1 MSSGRLCELYPSAGN
16 LFDIFLHLLLLCIQ
30 IPFLISVPFWIL
42 LPFPPVTFVLGIIGF
57 WTVNQSICYV
67 LNGSKIEYQSDPKYA
82 VPRKEHEHEQWV
94 FLNGVAV
101 GRHWLKSNVNRLA
114 LTFGRPVLGIH
125 NKSNGILFDVIQ
137 CLIQRNFN
145 YATQDIRDCYLTV
158 KELLYRPDLTK
169 IVFILHSQGGIEGGM
184 VIDWL
189 LQEVPQDLLA
199 KLEVYTFGN
208 AANHFNN
215 PHTLLMSQHAALSHP
230 SIPATTESRN
240 LIHYHDAIP
249 NGINGTS
256 TAPENVRDSRQS
268 TSGKAI
274 RYIEHYANSFDYV
287 ARWGVSSFIRSYSPS
302 AASARFMGRVFEQTG
317 RGHLLNEHYLDTM
330 FPLKRT
336 EDGSGGIGN
345 TGFLGADEEDNK
357 FVESYLEIQV
367 GRGKKHEVMPG
378 DEREGLE
385 TSYCGTH
392 GESFKKRPENG
403 NIIKA
408 FLVGS
413 ITPPRTEAESP
424 QDCKEMECA
433 TNGVGATNGHLESSD
448 EKIRFK
454 VKDMSRLWLYR
465 NGRCPRLDE
474 VDFGVARM
482 ATM

>member
-1 MSSGRLCELYPSAGN
+1 M
-16 LFDIFLHLLLLCIQ
+16 
-30 IPFLISVPFWIL
+30 
-42 LPFPPVTFVLGIIGF
+42 
-57 WTVNQSICYV
+57 
-67 LNGSKIEYQSDPKYA
+67 EYQSDPKYA

-125 NKSNGILFDVIQ
+125 NK
-137 CLIQRNFN
+137 RNFN

-158 KELLYRPDLTK
+158 KELLYKPDLTK

-215 PHTLLMSQHAALSHP
+215 PHTLLISQHAALSHP

-274 RYIEHYANSFDYV
+274 HYIEHYANSFDFV

-317 RGHLLNEHYLDTM
+317 QGHLLNEHYLDTM

-336 EDGSGGIGN
+336 VDGRGGIGN

-357 FVESYLEIQV
+357 FVESYLDIQV
-367 GRGKKHEVMPG
+367 GRGKKHEIVPG

-385 TSYCGTH
+385 TSYRGTH
-392 GESFKKRPENG
+392 GESLKNRPEHG
-403 NIIKA
+403 NSTKGF
-408 FLVGS
+408 FLGGS

-424 QDCKEMECA
+424 QDYKQMESA
-433 TNGVGATNGHLESSD
+433 MNGVDAINGCSESSD

-465 NGRCPRLDE
+465 NGRSPRLDE